1 MSQVIALILQ
11 FLPQIIESLVKKE
24 SFAAAHGFKGPVAA
38 FMESGG
44 AEALAALAVSYDRC
58 CKEMP
63 K

>member
-1 MSQVIALILQ
+1 MSQIIALLLQ

-24 SFAAAHGFKGPVAA
+24 AFAAAHGFKGPVSS
-38 FMESGG
+38 FMDGGG
-44 AEALAALAVSYDRC
+44 AEALAALAESYDRC